1 MMRRTVQHATLA
13 LLLFATGAR
22 ADERMEPDDLPD
34 PRPEIATN
42 EPKVVLPAVPSFEL
56 PPGEPGFHRPRELR
70 VRGAALLGT
79 EVKVKGYVTASYDC
93 PAELLAA
100 NRTVSRSVVLEAIR
114 RDPSLCERLW
124 FYLGD
129 TAEASRDASIWVVDV
144 PRRSA
149 TQARD
154 ETTLEE
160 FARWLAQPRIAV
172 GDYVVVTGR
181 WATSSSHDKATH
193 GLLVYRSLEH
203 ARPPAA
209 APNVAA
215 RPTAPRPVATVE
227 NPARAPEAAAR
238 PPQRRWIP
246 IAVFNASV
254 DHLNA
259 CTREVA
265 AGHHDAAIAR
275 CKAAIARWEGNHLAW
290 YTLASAHIAKAEWT
304 QARDAVERAVRL
316 RPDRAMYQQY
326 YGMALYE
333 TEQQRARSERA
344 QREHKAP
351 DDVTVPA
358 SDLSLDA
365 ARDALVR
372 ATRLDPQL
380 WRAQYYLGC
389 VHRDL
394 DDARRAAEAFTRAI
408 AAHPKDGAS
417 YVALSE
423 LYRSWDYF
431 DQALEVAQLGI
442 TLLPSDADLWYEVGM
457 AYAAQ
462 HLDDPAIVV
471 FGKALAERPGDARSR
486 FHRGQIY
493 LRQDNRPAA
502 RRDLEA
508 VVASDDPQAGEVKAI
523 AAELLS
529 RMKW

>member
-1 MMRRTVQHATLA
+1 
-13 LLLFATGAR
+13 
-22 ADERMEPDDLPD
+22 
-34 PRPEIATN
+34 
-42 EPKVVLPAVPSFEL
+42 
-56 PPGEPGFHRPRELR
+56 
-70 VRGAALLGT
+70 
-79 EVKVKGYVTASYDC
+79 
-93 PAELLAA
+93 
-100 NRTVSRSVVLEAIR
+100 VVLEAIR
-114 RDPSLCERLW
+114 QDSSLCERLW

-129 TAEASRDASIWVVDV
+129 AADASRDASIWVVDV
-144 PRRSA
+144 PRRKA
-149 TQARD
+149 EQTRNGIA
-154 ETTLEE
+154 LEE

-193 GLLVYRSLEH
+193 GLLVYQSLEH
-203 ARPPAA
+203 AKPPTA
-209 APNVAA
+209 APTAVRTAA
-215 RPTAPRPVATVE
+215 PTARPVARVE
-227 NPARAPEAAAR
+227 SPARMPEAAVATR

-246 IAVFNASV
+246 VEVFNASV

-265 AGHHDAAIAR
+265 AGHHDAAIAQ
-275 CKAAIARWEGNHLAW
+275 CKAAIARWDGNHLAW
-290 YTLASAHIAKAEWT
+290 YTLASAHIAKAEWA
-304 QARDAVERAVRL
+304 QARSAVERAVRL

-333 TEQQRARSERA
+333 A
-344 QREHKAP
+344 EH
-351 DDVTVPA
+351 
-358 SDLSLDA
+358 SLDA

-372 ATRLDPQL
+372 ATRLDPRL
-380 WRAQYYLGC
+380 WRAHYYLGC

-394 DDARRAAEAFTRAI
+394 DDARRSAEAFTRAI
-408 AAHPKDGAS
+408 AAHPREGAS

-471 FGKALAERPGDARSR
+471 FDKAIAERPGDARSR

-508 VVASDDPQAGEVKAI
+508 VVASDDPQAAEVKAI